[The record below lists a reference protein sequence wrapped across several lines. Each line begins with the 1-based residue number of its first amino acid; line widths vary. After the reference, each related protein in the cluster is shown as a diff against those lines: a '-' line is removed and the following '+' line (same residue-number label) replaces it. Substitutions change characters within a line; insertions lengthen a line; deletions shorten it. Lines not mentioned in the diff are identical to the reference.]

1 MIQPLFLKL
10 GGSLITDKTGVEVL
24 REDVLARLAREI
36 AEVRAKNPAMRLVIG
51 HGSGSFG
58 HVAGAEFGTRQGV
71 KTEAEW
77 AGFAAVS
84 DAASR
89 LNRLVISA
97 LISAGVPAISL
108 QPSASA
114 ICEDGQI
121 STLADEPVRDALH
134 AGLLPVVFG
143 DVAFDRVRGGTII
156 STEEV
161 LIFLARTLRPSWFLL
176 AGETPGVLDE
186 EGKIVPLITADNFDQ
201 IAPAL
206 GGSRGT
212 DVTGGMVGK
221 VISMLNLVDAI
232 PESRVRVFS
241 GLPQKNLF
249 RVLIDPT
256 LPLGTELR
264 SADTSLGARLR
275 KFD

>member
-10 GGSLITDKTGVEVL
+10 GGSLITDKTGVEVV
-24 REDVLARLAREI
+24 REDVLVRLAHEI
-36 AEVRAKNPAMRLVIG
+36 AEARAQDPAMRLVLG

-58 HVAGAEFGTRQGV
+58 HVAGAKFGTRQGV
-71 KTEAEW
+71 NTEAEW
-77 AGFAAVS
+77 AGFAVVS

-89 LNRLVISA
+89 LNRLVINA

-114 ICEDGQI
+114 LCEDGQI
-121 STLADEPVRDALH
+121 ISLADEPVGEALK

-161 LIFLARTLRPSWFLL
+161 LIFLAKTLRPSWFLL

-186 EGKIVPLITADNFDQ
+186 EGQVVPLITADNFDQ
-201 IAPAL
+201 VAPAL

-221 VISMLNLVDAI
+221 VISMLNLVGTF

-241 GLPQKNLF
+241 GLPQKNLLH
-249 RVLIDPT
+249 VLNDPT
-256 LPLGTELR
+256 LLLGTELR
-264 SADTSLGARLR
+264 SADTGLSV
-275 KFD
+275 